1 MAQEEKNM
9 TTTFGVITSDRLIY
23 NVRRGWFDEGSQ
35 EDIPLR
41 RVTSVKLEI
50 RRHRG
55 FGIVLVL
62 VALACQA
69 AGPIGILIAIVPLA
83 FAVLFLWG
91 SPSVRVNTAEGNL
104 PAASGLPWTRPEA
117 EWFVAAVDRR
127 LAASHPLQQDNLTA
141 DCQHTWS
148 LR

>member
-1 MAQEEKNM
+1 MAQEEKNVS
-9 TTTFGVITSDRLIY
+9 TFGVVTSDRLIY
-23 NVRRGWFDEGSQ
+23 NARRGWFGEGSQ

-41 RVTSVKLEI
+41 HVTSVKLEI

-69 AGPIGILIAIVPLA
+69 AGPIGTLIAIVPLA
-83 FAVLFLWG
+83 FAVLLLWG
-91 SPSVRVNTAEGNL
+91 SPLVRVNTAEGNL

-117 EWFVAAVDRR
+117 EWFVAAVNRR
-127 LAASHPLQQDNLTA
+127 LAPLHPLKQDNLTA